1 MARRKKDI
9 NIRLVAEQAGVSL
22 ATVSRVINN
31 RTDVSE
37 SVRNKVLEVV
47 DSLNFAPTKSSERR
61 INIGVIV
68 VLEQSMLNE
77 YSTEVLDGIANSTG
91 GGNVDVTVIFYRLSD
106 SAKSLLQL
114 IRERRCD
121 AVMVFP
127 FEKVADQLDDLENAG
142 IPTMIINGD
151 RVGAKLG
158 YINNE
163 SYSGAREMM
172 QYLLGMGHRKIG
184 FLCNSL
190 VNSINHQ
197 QRLQAY
203 LDAMTAAKIDIIDG
217 WVISHTPTALT
228 EEAGYNQCK
237 ALLTHPVRPTAIFCT
252 NDEMALGAI
261 KCCWDNNLKVPDDIS
276 VVGFDDIRFTR
287 FIHPA
292 LTTVRQPLREIGDR
306 AIRALDEFLKGQ
318 LPALPAET
326 LHTTLVIRDSVKN
339 LKEKSI

>member
-91 GGNVDVTVIFYRLSD
+91 SGNVDVTVIFYRLSD

-121 AVMVFP
+121 AVMIFP

-151 RVGAKLG
+151 RAGLKRG

-172 QYLLGMGHRKIG
+172 QYLLDMGHQKIG

-190 VNSINHQ
+190 INNVNHR

-203 LDAMTAAKIDIIDG
+203 QEAMTAAKLDILEG
-217 WVISHTPTALT
+217 WIIPHSPTALT

-237 ALLTHPVRPTAIFCT
+237 ALLQHPVRPTAIFCT

-261 KCCWDNNLKVPDDIS
+261 KCCWDNDLNVPDDIS

-318 LPALPAET
+318 LSTLPAET